1 MSIIYT
7 TKNGENGNISP
18 KIFRKYIFVIDI
30 FKKKA
35 YNENVMKPYEHIK
48 EFQIKY
54 CDADF
59 KDEMK
64 TSVALSLMEEVACSS
79 ADELGFGY
87 AFVKP
92 KGYAFMVTN
101 VCMEFYRPAMLG
113 ETVVLKTWPNPPS
126 YVVFGREYQMLSKSG
141 ESLINASSRWC
152 LVDMKTGKLLQSKAI
167 DNQDYS
173 TYNTSKTL
181 ENVSWKIPAFKREDG
196 ELKFTLTIAN
206 SEYDHNMHVNNTRYA
221 DYCLNCFSIDELKN
235 RKLKKF
241 SISYVKQCHEGDVL
255 KFYRKRAEDG
265 SYLAHGFNEAGEI
278 VVQSQIVFA
287 GE

>member
-1 MSIIYT
+1 
-7 TKNGENGNISP
+7 
-18 KIFRKYIFVIDI
+18 
-30 FKKKA
+30 
-35 YNENVMKPYEHIK
+35 MKPYEHIK

-59 KDEMK
+59 KDELK
-64 TSVALSLMEEVACSS
+64 TSVALALLEEVACSS

-101 VCMEFYRPAMLG
+101 ICMEFYRPAMLG
-113 ETVVLKTWPNPPS
+113 ETVALKTWPNPPS
-126 YVVFGREYQMLSKSG
+126 YAVFGREYQMLSKSG
-141 ESLINASSRWC
+141 DLLLNASSRWC
-152 LVDMKTGKLLQSKAI
+152 LVDMKTGKLLPSKAI

-173 TYNTSKTL
+173 TYNTSRVF
-181 ENVSWKIPAFKREDG
+181 ENVQWKIPVFKKEEG
-196 ELKFTLTIAN
+196 ELKFTITIAN

-221 DYCLNCFSIDELKN
+221 DYCFNCFSIEELAK

-241 SISYVKQCHEGDVL
+241 SISYVKQCREGDVL
-255 KFYRKRAEDG
+255 QFYRKCEQDG
-265 SYLAHGFNEAGEI
+265 SYLAHGFNEVGEL
-278 VVQSQIVFA
+278 VVQSRIVFA